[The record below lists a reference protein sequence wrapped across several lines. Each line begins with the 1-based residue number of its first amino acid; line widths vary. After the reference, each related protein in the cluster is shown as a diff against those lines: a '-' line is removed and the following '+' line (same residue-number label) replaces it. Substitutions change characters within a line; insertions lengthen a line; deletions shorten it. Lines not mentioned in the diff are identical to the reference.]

1 MITNQDCYC
10 GAAGCRR
17 KLGVKPNKPK
27 MPSSDAALKLVARQ
41 VAVSSPK
48 VKAIL
53 FGRNVYQNGASCGG
67 MDILRRNNN
76 NCIGEVVRML
86 HSEPKRSF
94 GIIKRFDNFSK
105 KHSIMFEDG
114 SVELID
120 MSKEEWEFCS
130 FIL

>member
-10 GAAGCRR
+10 GAVGCRR

-41 VAVSSPK
+41 V
-48 VKAIL
+48 
-53 FGRNVYQNGASCGG
+53 YQNGALHGG

-76 NCIGEVVRML
+76 NCIGEVVRIL